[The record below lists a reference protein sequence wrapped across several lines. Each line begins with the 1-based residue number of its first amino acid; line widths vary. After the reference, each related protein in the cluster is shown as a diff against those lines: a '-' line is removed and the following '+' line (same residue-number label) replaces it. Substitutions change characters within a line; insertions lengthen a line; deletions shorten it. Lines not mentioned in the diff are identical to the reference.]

1 MHFCDHQGIQ
11 NIFIVVP
18 QFLVTGMTSLIFA
31 ILEPHKSV
39 LHGDHPGKTPPN
51 LNTTITTANNGT
63 SVSSR
68 QELGVNGPPSGPNSV
83 AIIFR

>member
-1 MHFCDHQGIQ
+1 
-11 NIFIVVP
+11 
-18 QFLVTGMTSLIFA
+18 MTSLIFA

-39 LHGDHPGKTPPN
+39 LHGDHPGKTPPSS
-51 LNTTITTANNGT
+51 NTTNTATTNNGT
-63 SVSSR
+63 WVSSR